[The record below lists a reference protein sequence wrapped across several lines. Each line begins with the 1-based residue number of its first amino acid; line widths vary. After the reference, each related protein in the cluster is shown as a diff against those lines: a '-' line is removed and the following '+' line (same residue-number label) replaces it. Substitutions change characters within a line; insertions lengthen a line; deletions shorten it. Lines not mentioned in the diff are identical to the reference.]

1 MSGCVSAPEVQMV
14 PDLVRG
20 GAPSFFGN
28 EPRGEIEQWWRY
40 IDDDGLHRMID
51 TGLAGSPSPK
61 IVMARL
67 AQAESN
73 LAVAQS
79 TLWPLLQGR
88 ASREDIYFSG
98 RDPDTRADLGSLELG
113 WDFGL
118 WGKRR
123 LEIEDARQF
132 REQRWFELKAAEL
145 ALSTTIAETYYQIV
159 ELKTQEVLLTA
170 QIEVSKDLERLIDAR
185 FRLGQAPAN
194 ELYQQREQTTLLMQL
209 KLVNDTRHGA
219 LENSLDILLGDIPD
233 TVPRVTLFE
242 LPDTPELIVL
252 GTSEDLIRNRADIRA
267 GYARLRQAA
276 ARLGISFA
284 ERLPTLQVT
293 ASLTSLADKT
303 LSFEPSRSLPQPS
316 ISNTKWSGLVLDLAA
331 PIFTGGHLRAMEK
344 RAQLVLEEE
353 RERYL
358 ELWLTELEEV
368 STLRWK
374 HQQQK
379 KAIVTLAARRGYAQK
394 ALDAARNRFVLGDQ
408 NYLDV
413 LTALRGLQEADR
425 SMVSERRQLISLW
438 IRASE
443 SIGQPMCN
451 LSSNCKQNWQF

>member
-1 MSGCVSAPEVQMV
+1 MV

-61 IVMARL
+61 IAMARL

>member
-20 GAPSFFGN
+20 DASSFFGN
-28 EPRGEIEQWWRY
+28 EPRGQIGQWWRY

-61 IVMARL
+61 VAMARL
-67 AQAESN
+67 AQAESD

-79 TLWPLLQGR
+79 TLWPSLQGQ
-88 ASREDIYFSG
+88 ASRKDVYLSG
-98 RDPDTRADLGSLELG
+98 QEPDTRSDLGSLELG

-123 LEIEDARQF
+123 LEIENARQF
-132 REQRWFELKAAEL
+132 RDQRWFELKAVEL
-145 ALSTTIAETYYQIV
+145 ALSTTIAETYYQII
-159 ELKTQEVLLTA
+159 ELKAQEVLLTG
-170 QIEVSKDLERLIDAR
+170 QIGVSKDLERLIDAR
-185 FRLGQAPAN
+185 FRLGQASAS
-194 ELYQQREQTTLLMQL
+194 ELYQQREQTTLLVQF
-209 KLVNDTRHGA
+209 KLLNEARHEA
-219 LENSLDILLGDIPD
+219 LEKSLDVLLGNVPD
-233 TVPRVTLFE
+233 TVPLVTSLE
-242 LPDTPELIVL
+242 LPDTPELIAV

-267 GYARLRQAA
+267 RYARLRQVA
-276 ARLGISFA
+276 ARSGISFA

-293 ASLTSLADKT
+293 ASLTSLADRA
-303 LSFEPSRSLPQPS
+303 LSSVPSRSNS
-316 ISNTKWSGLVLDLAA
+316 RRSGLELDLAA
-331 PIFTGGHLRAMEK
+331 PIFAGGELRAREK
-344 RAQLVLEEE
+344 QAQFALEEE

-358 ELWLTELEEV
+358 ELWLTALEEV
-368 STLRWK
+368 SSLRWK
-374 HQQQK
+374 YQQQK
-379 KAIVTLAARRGYAQK
+379 KVMLTLAARRGYAQR

-413 LTALRGLQEADR
+413 LIALRRLQEAER

-443 SIGQPMCN
+443 TIGQPMCN
-451 LSSNCKQNWQF
+451 LSPNCEQNWQY

>member
-20 GAPSFFGN
+20 DASSFFGN
-28 EPRGEIEQWWRY
+28 EPRGQIGQWWRY

-61 IVMARL
+61 VAMARL
-67 AQAESN
+67 AQAESD

-79 TLWPLLQGR
+79 TLWPSLQGQ
-88 ASREDIYFSG
+88 ASRKDVYLSG
-98 RDPDTRADLGSLELG
+98 QEPDTRSDLGSLELG

-123 LEIEDARQF
+123 LEIENARQF
-132 REQRWFELKAAEL
+132 RAQRWFELKAVEL
-145 ALSTTIAETYYQIV
+145 ALSTTIAETYYQII
-159 ELKTQEVLLTA
+159 ELKAQEVLLTG
-170 QIEVSKDLERLIDAR
+170 QIGVSKDLERLIDAR
-185 FRLGQAPAN
+185 FRLGQASAS
-194 ELYQQREQTTLLMQL
+194 ELYQQREQTTLLVQF
-209 KLVNDTRHGA
+209 KLLNEARHEA
-219 LENSLDILLGDIPD
+219 LEKSLDVLLGNVPD
-233 TVPRVTLFE
+233 TVPLVTSLE
-242 LPDTPELIVL
+242 LPDTPELIAV

-267 GYARLRQAA
+267 RYARLRQVA
-276 ARLGISFA
+276 ARSGISFA

-293 ASLTSLADKT
+293 ASLTSLADRA
-303 LSFEPSRSLPQPS
+303 LSSVPSRSNS
-316 ISNTKWSGLVLDLAA
+316 RRSGLELDLAA
-331 PIFTGGHLRAMEK
+331 PIFAGGELRAREK
-344 RAQLVLEEE
+344 QAQFALEEE

-358 ELWLTELEEV
+358 ELWLTALEEV
-368 STLRWK
+368 SSLRWK
-374 HQQQK
+374 YQQQK
-379 KAIVTLAARRGYAQK
+379 KVMLTLAARRGYAQR

-413 LTALRGLQEADR
+413 LIALRRLQEAER

-443 SIGQPMCN
+443 TIGQPMCN
-451 LSSNCKQNWQF
+451 LSPNCEQNWQY

>member
-20 GAPSFFGN
+20 DASSFFGN
-28 EPRGEIEQWWRY
+28 EPRGQIGQWWRY

-61 IVMARL
+61 VAMARL
-67 AQAESN
+67 AQAESD

-79 TLWPLLQGR
+79 TLWPSLQGQ
-88 ASREDIYFSG
+88 ASRKDVYLSG
-98 RDPDTRADLGSLELG
+98 QEPDTRSDLGSLELG

-123 LEIEDARQF
+123 LEIENARQF
-132 REQRWFELKAAEL
+132 RDQRWFELKAVEL
-145 ALSTTIAETYYQIV
+145 ALSTTIAETYYQII
-159 ELKTQEVLLTA
+159 ELKAQEVLLTG
-170 QIEVSKDLERLIDAR
+170 QIGVSKDLERLIDAR
-185 FRLGQAPAN
+185 FRLGQASAS
-194 ELYQQREQTTLLMQL
+194 ELYQQREQTTLLVQF
-209 KLVNDTRHGA
+209 KLLNEARHEA
-219 LENSLDILLGDIPD
+219 LEKSLDVLLGNVPD
-233 TVPRVTLFE
+233 TVPLVTSLE
-242 LPDTPELIVL
+242 LPDTPELIAL
-252 GTSEDLIRNRADIRA
+252 GTSEDLIRSRADIRA
-267 GYARLRQAA
+267 RYARLRQVA
-276 ARLGISFA
+276 ARSGISFA

-293 ASLTSLADKT
+293 ASLTSLADRA
-303 LSFEPSRSLPQPS
+303 LSSVPSRSNS
-316 ISNTKWSGLVLDLAA
+316 RRSGLELDLAA
-331 PIFTGGHLRAMEK
+331 PIFAGGELRAREK
-344 RAQLVLEEE
+344 QAQFALEEE

-358 ELWLTELEEV
+358 ELWLTALEEV
-368 STLRWK
+368 SSLRWK
-374 HQQQK
+374 YQQQK
-379 KAIVTLAARRGYAQK
+379 KVMLTLAARRGYAQR

-413 LTALRGLQEADR
+413 LIALRRLQEAER

-451 LSSNCKQNWQF
+451 LSPNCEQNWQY

>member
-1 MSGCVSAPEVQMV
+1 MV

-209 KLVNDTRHGA
+209 KLVNDTMHGA
-219 LENSLDILLGDIPD
+219 LEKSLDILLGDIPD

>member
-1 MSGCVSAPEVQMV
+1 MV

>member
-1 MSGCVSAPEVQMV
+1 MV
-14 PDLVRG
+14 PDSVRG

-61 IVMARL
+61 VAMARL
-67 AQAESN
+67 AQAESD

-79 TLWPLLQGR
+79 TLWPSLQGQ
-88 ASREDIYFSG
+88 ASRKDVYLSG
-98 RDPDTRADLGSLELG
+98 QEPDTRSDLGSLELG

-123 LEIEDARQF
+123 LEIENARQF
-132 REQRWFELKAAEL
+132 REQRWFELKAVEL
-145 ALSTTIAETYYQIV
+145 ALSTTIAETYYQII
-159 ELKTQEVLLTA
+159 ELKAQEVLLTG
-170 QIEVSKDLERLIDAR
+170 QIGVSNDLERLIDAR
-185 FRLGQAPAN
+185 FRLGQASAS
-194 ELYQQREQTTLLMQL
+194 ELYQQREQTTLLVQF
-209 KLVNDTRHGA
+209 KLLNEARHEA
-219 LENSLDILLGDIPD
+219 LEKSLDILLGNVPD
-233 TVPRVTLFE
+233 TVPLVTSLE
-242 LPDTPELIVL
+242 LPDTPELIAV
-252 GTSEDLIRNRADIRA
+252 GTSEDLIRSRADIRA
-267 GYARLRQAA
+267 RYARLRQVA
-276 ARLGISFA
+276 ARSGISFA

-293 ASLTSLADKT
+293 ASLTSLADRA
-303 LSFEPSRSLPQPS
+303 LSSVPSRSNNRRSVLE
-316 ISNTKWSGLVLDLAA
+316 LDLAA
-331 PIFTGGHLRAMEK
+331 PIFAGGELRAREK
-344 RAQLVLEEE
+344 QAQFALEEE

-358 ELWLTELEEV
+358 ELWLTALEEV
-368 STLRWK
+368 SSLRWK
-374 HQQQK
+374 YQQQK
-379 KAIVTLAARRGYAQK
+379 KVMLTLAARRGYAQR

-413 LTALRGLQEADR
+413 LIALRRLQEAER

-451 LSSNCKQNWQF
+451 LSPNCEQNWQY

>member
-1 MSGCVSAPEVQMV
+1 MV

-20 GAPSFFGN
+20 GAPPFFGN

-61 IVMARL
+61 IAMARL

-113 WDFGL
+113 WGFGL

-219 LENSLDILLGDIPD
+219 LEKSLDILLGDIPD

-242 LPDTPELIVL
+242 LPDTPELIAV

-316 ISNTKWSGLVLDLAA
+316 ISKTKWSGLVLDLAA
-331 PIFTGGHLRAMEK
+331 PIFTGGHLRAMER
-344 RAQLVLEEE
+344 RAQFVLEEE

-358 ELWLTELEEV
+358 ELWLTALEEV

-379 KAIVTLAARRGYAQK
+379 KVIVTLAARRGHAQK

>member
-20 GAPSFFGN
+20 DAPSFFGN
-28 EPRGEIEQWWRY
+28 EPRGQIGQWWRY

-61 IVMARL
+61 VAMARL
-67 AQAESN
+67 AQAESD

-79 TLWPLLQGR
+79 TLWPSLQGQ
-88 ASREDIYFSG
+88 ASRKDVYLSG
-98 RDPDTRADLGSLELG
+98 QEPDTRSDLGSLELG

-123 LEIEDARQF
+123 LEIENARQF
-132 REQRWFELKAAEL
+132 REQRWFELKAVEL
-145 ALSTTIAETYYQIV
+145 ALSTTIAETYYQII
-159 ELKTQEVLLTA
+159 ELKAQEVLLTG
-170 QIEVSKDLERLIDAR
+170 QIGVSNDLERLIDAR
-185 FRLGQAPAN
+185 FRLGQASAS
-194 ELYQQREQTTLLMQL
+194 ELYQQREQTTLLVQF
-209 KLVNDTRHGA
+209 KLLNEARHEA
-219 LENSLDILLGDIPD
+219 LEKSLDILLGNVPD
-233 TVPRVTLFE
+233 TVPLVTSLE
-242 LPDTPELIVL
+242 LPDTPELIAV
-252 GTSEDLIRNRADIRA
+252 GTSEDLIRSRADIRA
-267 GYARLRQAA
+267 RYARLRQVA
-276 ARLGISFA
+276 ARSGISFA

-293 ASLTSLADKT
+293 ASLTSLADRA
-303 LSFEPSRSLPQPS
+303 LSSVPSRS
-316 ISNTKWSGLVLDLAA
+316 NNRRSGLELDLAA
-331 PIFTGGHLRAMEK
+331 PIFAGGELRAREK
-344 RAQLVLEEE
+344 QAQFALEEE

-358 ELWLTELEEV
+358 ELWLTALEEV
-368 STLRWK
+368 SSLRWK
-374 HQQQK
+374 YQQQK
-379 KAIVTLAARRGYAQK
+379 KVMLTLAARRGYAQR

-413 LTALRGLQEADR
+413 LIALRRLQEAER

-451 LSSNCKQNWQF
+451 LSPNCEQNWQY

>member
-20 GAPSFFGN
+20 DASSFFGN
-28 EPRGEIEQWWRY
+28 EPRGQIGQWWRY

-61 IVMARL
+61 VAMARL
-67 AQAESN
+67 AQAESD

-79 TLWPLLQGR
+79 TLWPSLQGQ
-88 ASREDIYFSG
+88 ASRKDVYLSG
-98 RDPDTRADLGSLELG
+98 QEPDTRSDLGSLELG

-123 LEIEDARQF
+123 LEIENARQF
-132 REQRWFELKAAEL
+132 RAQRWFELKAVEL
-145 ALSTTIAETYYQIV
+145 ALSTTIAETYYQII
-159 ELKTQEVLLTA
+159 ELKAQEVLLTG
-170 QIEVSKDLERLIDAR
+170 QIGVSNDLERLIDAR
-185 FRLGQAPAN
+185 FRLGQASAS
-194 ELYQQREQTTLLMQL
+194 ELYQQREQTTLLVQF
-209 KLVNDTRHGA
+209 KLLNEARHEA
-219 LENSLDILLGDIPD
+219 LEKSLDVLLGNVPD
-233 TVPRVTLFE
+233 TVPLVTSLE
-242 LPDTPELIVL
+242 LPDTPELIAV

-267 GYARLRQAA
+267 RYARLRQVA
-276 ARLGISFA
+276 ARSGISFA

-293 ASLTSLADKT
+293 ASLTSLADRA
-303 LSFEPSRSLPQPS
+303 LSSVPSRSNS
-316 ISNTKWSGLVLDLAA
+316 RRSGLELDLAA
-331 PIFTGGHLRAMEK
+331 PIFAGGELRAREK
-344 RAQLVLEEE
+344 QAQFALEEE

-358 ELWLTELEEV
+358 ELWLTALEEV
-368 STLRWK
+368 SSLRWK
-374 HQQQK
+374 YQQQK
-379 KAIVTLAARRGYAQK
+379 KVMLTLAARRGYAQR

-413 LTALRGLQEADR
+413 LIALRRLQEAER

-443 SIGQPMCN
+443 TIGQPMCN
-451 LSSNCKQNWQF
+451 LSPNCEQNWQY